1 MSERLTVSKVL
12 DEAERQLD
20 EFDPRTSGAWP
31 HAAAALIRQCL
42 ESTLDV
48 FWRNRAP
55 AMLEATLAD
64 RWICL
69 PAFLGERAEARA
81 ADLAWT
87 ALSAACHHRAYDV
100 GLTQDE
106 LRGHLATARGFLAT
120 VAANLRA
127 R

>member
-1 MSERLTVSKVL
+1 MSLSVKTVL

-20 EFDPRTSGAWP
+20 TFDPQTSGAWP

-48 FWRNRAP
+48 FWARKAP
-55 AMLEATLAD
+55 AMLEATQTD

-69 PAFLGERAEARA
+69 PAYLGERPQARA

-87 ALSAACHHRAYDV
+87 ALRQACHHRAYDV

-106 LRGHLATARGFLAT
+106 LRAHLSTARGFLAT
-120 VAANLRA
+120 VAEALK
-127 R
+127 

>member
-20 EFDPRTSGAWP
+20 EFAPRTSGAWP

-48 FWRNRAP
+48 FWTRKAP
-55 AMLEATLAD
+55 GMLEAACAD

-69 PAFLGERAEARA
+69 PAYLGERPQARA
-81 ADLAWT
+81 ADLAWSS
-87 ALSAACHHRAYDV
+87 LSQACHHRAYDV
-100 GLTQDE
+100 GLTQEE
-106 LRGHLATARGFLAT
+106 LRAHLATARGFLAT
-120 VAANLRA
+120 VATALA
-127 R
+127 

>member
-1 MSERLTVSKVL
+1 MSERLSVAKVL
-12 DEAERQLD
+12 DEAQRQLD
-20 EFDPRTSGAWP
+20 EFDPQTSGAWP

-48 FWRNRAP
+48 FWARKAP
-55 AMLEATLAD
+55 GMLEATASD

-69 PAFLGERAEARA
+69 PAYLGERPQARA

-87 ALSAACHHRAYDV
+87 SLSAACHHRAYEV

-106 LRGHLATARGFLAT
+106 LRAHLATARAFLNT
-120 VAANLRA
+120 VADAL
-127 R
+127 